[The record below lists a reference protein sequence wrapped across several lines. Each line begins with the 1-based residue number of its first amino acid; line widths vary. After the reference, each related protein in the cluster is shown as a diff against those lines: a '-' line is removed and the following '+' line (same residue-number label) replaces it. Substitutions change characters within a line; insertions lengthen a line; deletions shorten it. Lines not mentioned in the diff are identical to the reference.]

1 MPGGQRQRSGEGG
14 LSNSESRDPVVS
26 QMIGGHSQIDTCH
39 TDQSVDIFWIERQRT
54 FEKAA
59 RFRHVFGC
67 YPLVGK
73 SQALKIQICRIG
85 MQRTLRSA
93 GLGCD
98 EFGTYRVGEP

>member
-1 MPGGQRQRSGEGG
+1 MPRGKRQRSGEGG
-14 LSNSESRDPVVS
+14 LSNSEPREPVVN

-39 TDQSVDIFWIERQRT
+39 TDKSLDIFWIERQRT

-67 YPLVGK
+67 YPLVRK

-85 MQRTLRSA
+85 VRRTLSSA
-93 GLGCD
+93 GLRGN
-98 EFGTYRVGEP
+98 EFGI